1 METVQKI
8 WTKISRFFSQSVP
21 ALSEIEKFSKYTK
34 EINLNKFPPTYN
46 WNWMHTGKVTK
57 CHLFQ

>member
-46 WNWMHTGKVTK
+46 
-57 CHLFQ
+57 